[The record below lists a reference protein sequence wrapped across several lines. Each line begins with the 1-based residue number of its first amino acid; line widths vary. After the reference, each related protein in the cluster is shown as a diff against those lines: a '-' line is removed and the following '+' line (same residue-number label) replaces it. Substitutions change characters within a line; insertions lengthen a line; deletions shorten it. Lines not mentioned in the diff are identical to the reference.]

1 MIGVASSQVA
11 IFHEIFIFNLFFF
24 FVIFST
30 LFTSTNNFGSSLL

>member
-24 FVIFST
+24 VIFST